1 MAMIVKSMHTVL
13 ILVACFTLLPHDGR
27 HDERTFKR
35 LDLKSSYSL
44 QRLLFSL
51 LSLSLS
57 LTLTLSLTHIE
68 KNKNKG
74 NYKNGTHALVRVRIF
89 PLINAKDTDRKRKLR
104 ETKFAKNLIS

>member
-1 MAMIVKSMHTVL
+1 MIVKSMHTVL

-51 LSLSLS
+51 LSLSHSHSLS
-57 LTLTLSLTHIE
+57 LSHIE

>member
-1 MAMIVKSMHTVL
+1 MIVKSMHTVL